1 MTTFGITLQGF
12 KRKRYEDIITDMEAR
27 ARALYGDDANL
38 SERSPLGLFLKNAAW
53 EQAKSWEMAEAVY
66 YSGYKDDAEGV
77 SLDGVS
83 KFIGM
88 TRKPAEKA
96 RFANDEMTPAWITIY
111 GTPGTVIPAGFL
123 VRTRDGVQFEVVE
136 VATVQPSGA
145 TDATIRAVV
154 PGIEGNVPANT
165 IAEIVN
171 PVTGVTSVNNPSAVK
186 GGREEEVDYELRDR
200 YDSSLALGGASTVD
214 SVRAALLQMEGVKT
228 ALVIENDTML
238 EDADGRPPK
247 SISAYVDG
255 GDPALVAKLILQ
267 TKAGGI
273 RAAGSMELDVQDD
286 AGTMHTIGYTP
297 AEPVYVWVLV
307 TLTTNAYLP
316 AGGDNLVRTEIIKY
330 IGGTDAGM
338 VEYSGLGM
346 GRTVVHAKCI
356 EAAFNIQGVA
366 DVSVE
371 LSTDG
376 AVFSMAN
383 IPITY
388 SQVAKTDHIKVAV
401 SRA

>member
-1 MTTFGITLQGF
+1 MTTFGITPQGF
-12 KRKRYEDIITDMEAR
+12 KRKRYEDIIADMEAR
-27 ARALYGDDANL
+27 ARVLYGDDVNL
-38 SERSPLGLFLKNAAW
+38 TERSPLGLFLKSVAW
-53 EQAKSWEMAEAVY
+53 EQAKSWELAEEVY

-96 RFANDEMTPAWITIY
+96 RFANDEMTPAWIAVT
-111 GTPGTVIPAGFL
+111 GTSGTVVPAGFL
-123 VRTRDGVQFEVVE
+123 VRTKEGTAFEVVE
-136 VATVQPSGA
+136 TVTIQPSGA
-145 TDATIRAVV
+145 ADAVIQAVL
-154 PGIEGNVPANT
+154 PGIGGNVPANT

-186 GGREEEVDYELRDR
+186 GGKAEELDYELRDR
-200 YDSSLALGGASTVD
+200 YDSSLSLGGASTVD
-214 SVRAALLQMEGVKT
+214 SVRAALLQLEGVKT

-255 GDPALVAKLILQ
+255 GDPSLVTKLILQ

-307 TLTTNAYLP
+307 TLTTNAYFP
-316 AGGDNLVRTEIIKY
+316 VNGDNLVRTEIIKY

-338 VEYSGLGM
+338 VEYSGIGM

-376 AVFSMAN
+376 AVFSPAN
-383 IPITY
+383 VPISY
-388 SQVAKTDHIKVAV
+388 SQVAKTDHVRVAV
-401 SRA
+401 VYA